1 METLEFLNAIQAE
14 LDGQLGAIMHALPD
28 GIVMVD
34 ADGVIVFV
42 NHRLQEL
49 SGYRADE
56 LSGRPVE
63 YLVPN
68 RLAGTHTQHPGTF
81 YDEPDR
87 RPMGTGLE
95 VSLRRKNGSS
105 LAVDVQ
111 LSAIDIGT
119 GPCVLASVRD
129 ITQRKEIDEAL
140 RQSEE
145 RFRSFVEAAPVMMFS
160 LLPDGVIRSVN
171 REFERRTGWQRDEL
185 IGTHFAPLVHPDDL
199 SDALATL
206 NLFLADEEVDDHEV
220 RIRTASGDY
229 LLTESTVVPLSSD
242 DQGVEMVGVI
252 HDITRQKET
261 EEELGL
267 TKERFRQAFKQGPLG
282 MALIDHDTR
291 ITNANYALCDFLGY
305 PRKELV
311 GLPFHRL
318 IHPDDLAAD
327 SELERQLNAGTI
339 PNYQIDQRYVTK
351 SGDVVYGTVT
361 ASVISSDHGE
371 PLYGMRTVEDITEK
385 VRFGRELASHAA
397 LAKTR
402 LATLTPREREV
413 LELLDETVT
422 ASELA
427 AQIFVSTRTVESH
440 LANAYRKLGV
450 RTRAD
455 ARESFAR
462 MKSLVERF
470 EPDVRAAPPDLVT

>member
-1 METLEFLNAIQAE
+1 
-14 LDGQLGAIMHALPD
+14 MHALPD

-63 YLVPN
+63 YLVPDD
-68 RLAGTHTQHPGTF
+68 LGATHAGHRALFQ
-81 YDEPDR
+81 DDPDR

-105 LAVDVQ
+105 LPVDVQ

-119 GPCVLASVRD
+119 GPYVLASVRD

-171 REFERRTGWQRDEL
+171 REFERRTGWQRDDL
-185 IGTHFAPLVHPDDL
+185 IGTHFAPLIHPDDL

-206 NLFLADEEVDDHEV
+206 GQFLRNEEIDDHEV
-220 RIRTASGDY
+220 RIRTISGDY

-252 HDITRQKET
+252 HDITQQKGT
-261 EEELGL
+261 EEELSL
-267 TKERFRQAFKQGPLG
+267 TKERFRQAFKQAPLG
-282 MALIDHDTR
+282 IALIDHNAR
-291 ITNANYALCDFLGY
+291 ITNANHALCH
-305 PRKELV
+305 LV
-311 GLPFHRL
+311 GYTRDEL
-318 IHPDDLAAD
+318 IGLAFPSLLHPDDLAAD
-327 SELERQLNAGTI
+327 NELGRQLDAGTI
-339 PNYQIDQRYVTK
+339 PNYQIEQRYVTK

-361 ASVISSDHGE
+361 AALILGDQGK
-371 PLYGMRTVEDITEK
+371 PLYGMRTVEDITAK

-422 ASELA
+422 AAELA

-450 RTRAD
+450 RNRAE
-455 ARESFAR
+455 ARESYVR

-470 EPDVRAAPPDLVT
+470 EPDLGAAAPDLVT